1 MSSLFISKTPNHD
14 PDDEKIKVD
23 VTSEDFQQLYELG
36 KGEEFRIK
44 TINYVVEEYM
54 TTDFVLQRQQFTEDD
69 GAYFPGS
76 SPILVVSPEIEGITS
91 RHPPNWQLIL

>member
-36 KGEEFRIK
+36 NGEEFRIK

-69 GAYFPGS
+69 GAYFSMSYDSAYWLKYWISLSGQN
-76 SPILVVSPEIEGITS
+76 G
-91 RHPPNWQLIL
+91 